1 MTAIVPRMRMSAS
14 SGEFDLDT
22 TFSRNDGSE
31 PCRFGENVGRGRSS
45 SILTILSECAALT
58 VCAD

>member
-14 SGEFDLDT
+14 SGEFDLAT

-45 SILTILSECAALT
+45 SILTILSECAVLT
-58 VCAD
+58 ACAG